1 MARRRKP
8 GSGVS
13 GDLDPLVRLW
23 MLRLL
28 VLLGGQRE
36 FLGTHGFRNDAVAV
50 ALGLGHWVDEAE
62 FDLPDYLKGGEGSSS
77 EFEVKRVKRALR
89 QMHQQ
94 AEDSKPQT
102 VASEFMRR
110 NMHRLAEL
118 VGLDETDC
126 KILTFVV
133 VIHNERLLDDTGD
146 LLGQLSS
153 SRVFQ
158 VLSVLLALPE
168 AAVRT
173 ALGAQG
179 ILARSG
185 LVSVERRGASTLCNK
200 LNLLSDVFAD
210 LMVSADTAP
219 LGLLKGTVAP
229 SPPGTLSLADYA
241 HIQPSLD
248 ILQPYLQHTV

>member
-13 GDLDPLVRLW
+13 GNLDPLVRLW

-158 VLSVLLALPE
+158 VLSVLLELPE

-179 ILARSG
+179 ILARCATS
-185 LVSVERRGASTLCNK
+185 
-200 LNLLSDVFAD
+200 
-210 LMVSADTAP
+210 
-219 LGLLKGTVAP
+219 
-229 SPPGTLSLADYA
+229 
-241 HIQPSLD
+241 
-248 ILQPYLQHTV
+248 

>member
-1 MARRRKP
+1 
-8 GSGVS
+8 
-13 GDLDPLVRLW
+13 
-23 MLRLL
+23 
-28 VLLGGQRE
+28 
-36 FLGTHGFRNDAVAV
+36 
-50 ALGLGHWVDEAE
+50 
-62 FDLPDYLKGGEGSSS
+62 
-77 EFEVKRVKRALR
+77 
-89 QMHQQ
+89 MHQQ

-158 VLSVLLALPE
+158 VLSVLLELPE

-179 ILARSG
+179 ILARSVW
-185 LVSVERRGASTLCNK
+185 LITRTFSLRWTFCSRICSTRCRH
-200 LNLLSDVFAD
+200 A
-210 LMVSADTAP
+210 
-219 LGLLKGTVAP
+219 GVA
-229 SPPGTLSLADYA
+229 
-241 HIQPSLD
+241 
-248 ILQPYLQHTV
+248 